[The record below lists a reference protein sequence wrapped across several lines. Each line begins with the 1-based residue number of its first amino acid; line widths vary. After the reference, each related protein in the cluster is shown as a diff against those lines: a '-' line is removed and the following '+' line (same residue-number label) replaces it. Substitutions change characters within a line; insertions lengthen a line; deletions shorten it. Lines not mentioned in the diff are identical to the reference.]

1 MAKNY
6 TFSEAV
12 ELIAKGDMEAI
23 QDIGRRFPILAA
35 KIATVSALAGES
47 FIDLAS
53 YMPDYLTAN
62 KVNRGMRDALAE
74 IEESDDDE
82 EENDDV
88 EETKTTKAKAKAKV
102 EETDD
107 EEVDYSKMT
116 AKELWD
122 ILGEAGKRNT
132 AKSKKKADLVAA
144 VEAMAGTEEVDEED
158 VDEEEGTDN
167 PYEGKSAMDLFKECK
182 KRGIKAAAKKPAKFY
197 VDLLLKA
204 DAEDEGAEEEE
215 EGDDW
220 DVEEETPKKKS
231 AAKSKA
237 KAKKE
242 VEEDDEDE
250 DDDWDI

>member
-23 QDIGRRFPILAA
+23 QDIGRRFPMLAT
-35 KIATVSALAGES
+35 KVATVSALSCES

-74 IEESDDDE
+74 IEESDDEDE

-88 EETKTTKAKAKAKV
+88 EETKTTKSKAKTKV
-102 EETDD
+102 EEA
-107 EEVDYSKMT
+107 EEVDYNKMT

-144 VEAMAGTEEVDEED
+144 VEAMNGAEEVEEED
-158 VDEEEGTDN
+158 DVEEETDN
-167 PYEGKSAMDLFKECK
+167 PYEGKTAMDLFKECK

-197 VDLLLKA
+197 ADLLLKA
-204 DAEDEGAEEEE
+204 DAEDEGTEDEEEE
-215 EGDDW
+215 DDC
-220 DVEEETPKKKS
+220 DAEEETPKKKP
-231 AAKSKA
+231 ATKA
-237 KAKKE
+237 KAEKE
-242 VEEDDEDE
+242 VVEEDDEDE